1 MEERAFPL
9 GKAVISERMWLF
21 GRATVTVP
29 PFVAAAF
36 ADCLAL
42 LGGFFADMEG
52 DGEEDEARPF
62 VCIPAG
68 MGRLVFG
75 CGGMTGGGIGV
86 VLGAIAT
93 VDGRPGA

>member
-1 MEERAFPL
+1 MEDRGFPF
-9 GKAVISERMWLF
+9 GRAVISDRMWLF

-52 DGEEDEARPF
+52 EGEEEDARPF
-62 VCIPAG
+62 VCMPAG
-68 MGRLVFG
+68 TGRLVLG

-93 VDGRPGA
+93 VGGRADV